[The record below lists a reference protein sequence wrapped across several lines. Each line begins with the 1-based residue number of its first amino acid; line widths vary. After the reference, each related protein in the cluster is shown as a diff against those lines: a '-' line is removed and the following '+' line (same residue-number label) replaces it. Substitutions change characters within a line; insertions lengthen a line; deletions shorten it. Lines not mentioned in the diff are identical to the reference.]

1 MFHYLQ
7 NRGINDN
14 MDIMK
19 KLEERYDML
28 LIQNVLIADP
38 KSMTERLGDVLI
50 KGDRIAEISAPN
62 SIEVGADTEVIDGTN
77 LILGPGLIDIHVHFR
92 DPGLTYKEDIYTGA
106 ASAVAGGFTTVVM
119 MANTK
124 PVIDSVETLSYV
136 LKKGKET
143 PIHVESCASVTV
155 GMKGE
160 TLVDMDALKEAGA
173 IGFTDDGV
181 PLLDEELARKAMRE
195 TARLQVPISFHEE
208 DSTYIENNGINRGEA
223 SNHFGI
229 GGSDRKA
236 ESSIIAR
243 DVELALQT
251 GAHINVQHISS
262 KEGVDLVRQ
271 AKAKGAPVYAEA
283 TPHHIALTENAAIE
297 KGTLAKMN
305 PPLRTEADRQ
315 AVIAGLVDDTIDFIA
330 TDHAPH
336 SIDEKAKKITEAPSG
351 IIGLETSLALCVTH
365 LVETGLMDYAKLM
378 AKMSYNPAK
387 YYHLEQERGHVSVGT
402 YADLVLFAPKKQW
415 VVPNTFASK
424 AVNTPFVGETL
435 TGQVQ
440 YTICGGKVVYK
451 K

>member
-1 MFHYLQ
+1 
-7 NRGINDN
+7 
-14 MDIMK
+14 
-19 KLEERYDML
+19 ML

-50 KGDRIAEISAPN
+50 KDDKIAEIGAPN
-62 SIEVGADTEVIDGTN
+62 SIEVGADVQVIDGTD
-77 LILGPGLIDIHVHFR
+77 LVLGPGLMDIHVHFR

-106 ASAVAGGFTTVVM
+106 AAAAAGGFTTVVM

-124 PVIDSVETLSYV
+124 PVIDNVETLSYV
-136 LKKGKET
+136 LAKGKET
-143 PIHVESCASVTV
+143 PIHVESCASVTL

-173 IGFTDDGV
+173 LGFTDDGV
-181 PLLDEELARKAMRE
+181 PLLDEKIVIQAMKE
-195 TARLQVPISFHEE
+195 TARLNVPLSFHEE
-208 DSTYIENNGINRGEA
+208 DSVYIQNNGINHGEA
-223 SNHFGI
+223 SKHFGI
-229 GGSDRKA
+229 GGSDRQA

-243 DVELALQT
+243 DVELALET

-283 TPHHIALTENAAIE
+283 TPHHIALTEEAAIE

-305 PPLRTEADRQ
+305 PPLRTQEDRQ
-315 AVIAGLVDDTIDFIA
+315 AIVEAIKDGTIDFIA

-336 SIDEKAKKITEAPSG
+336 STEEKAKAITEAPSG
-351 IIGLETSLALCVTH
+351 IIGLETSLSLCITH
-365 LVETGLMDYAKLM
+365 LVEKGHLNFAELM

-387 YYHLEQERGHVSVGT
+387 YYHLEKERGHISVGAN
-402 YADLVLFAPKKQW
+402 ADLVLFAPKKQW
-415 VVPNTFASK
+415 VVPSAFASK

-435 TGQVQ
+435 TGQVK
-440 YTICGGKVVYK
+440 YTICGGNIVYK
-451 K
+451 R

>member
-1 MFHYLQ
+1 
-7 NRGINDN
+7 
-14 MDIMK
+14 
-19 KLEERYDML
+19 ML

-50 KGDRIAEISAPN
+50 KEDKIAEIAAPN
-62 SIEVGADTEVIDGTN
+62 AIKVGADVQVIDGSD
-77 LILGPGLIDIHVHFR
+77 LVLGPGLVDIHVHFR
-92 DPGLTYKEDIYTGA
+92 DPGLTYKEDIHTGA
-106 ASAVAGGFTTVVM
+106 AAAAAGGFTTVVM

-143 PIHVESCASVTV
+143 PIRVESCASVTI

-181 PLLDEELARKAMRE
+181 PLLDEKIAITAMEKAAELQ
-195 TARLQVPISFHEE
+195 LPLSFHEE
-208 DSTYIENNGINRGEA
+208 DSAYIQNNGINHGEA
-223 SNHFGI
+223 SEHFNI
-229 GGSDRKA
+229 GGSDRRA

-243 DVELALQT
+243 DVELALKT

-262 KEGVDLVRQ
+262 KEGVELVRQ

-283 TPHHIALTENAAIE
+283 TPHHIALTEEAAIA
-297 KGTLAKMN
+297 KGTMAKMN
-305 PPLRTEADRQ
+305 PPLRTAEDRNAIIEAIKD
-315 AVIAGLVDDTIDFIA
+315 GTIDFIA

-336 SIDEKAKKITEAPSG
+336 STEEKSRSITEAPSG
-351 IIGLETSLALCVTH
+351 IIGLETSLALCITH
-365 LVETGLMDYAKLM
+365 LVGKGVLNYAELM
-378 AKMSYNPAK
+378 AKMSYNPLK
-387 YYHLEQERGHVSVGT
+387 YYHLEKERGHISVGAD
-402 YADLVLFAPKKQW
+402 ADLVLFAPKKQW
-415 VVPNTFASK
+415 VVPETFASK
-424 AVNTPFVGETL
+424 AVNTPFIGETL

-451 K
+451 R